1 MRDVMGVIN
10 VNVRDDVL
18 DELTYSRCIA
28 SVHFGGHYRL
38 IDFILSSMVNSGI
51 QLAAVFTLQKYRS
64 LVDHLETG
72 KEWDLNLNSKDEG
85 LSVLPPNLFYSLK
98 QYFQGDIQSF
108 YSNLD
113 FFHKRRQKE
122 VLIAGSN
129 MVCNL
134 DLKELVGF
142 HRESKADITFLY
154 RDSDPLLDISP
165 WCRKLVLGED
175 GRILSLETS
184 EEGVECKQ
192 ALLEIFVMSKTLL
205 IDLVENCVNKGAGDL
220 LHDGIIENSNRLKLY
235 AFPAKG
241 YIGVINSTAHYY
253 KHSMDL
259 LNPSIRKELFSH
271 PGLIYTKDKNLA
283 PTKYMREAE
292 VTGSLLASGCSIEGR
307 VENSILFRETRVE
320 KGAYI
325 KDSIILPKCIIA
337 EGAQIERVILGKGVS
352 VSRGEKIKGRKDTF
366 SVIPDR
372 TIM

>member
-1 MRDVMGVIN
+1 MKGVMGVIN

-18 DELTYSRCIA
+18 DELTFSRCIA

-51 QLAAVFTLQKYRS
+51 RLAAVFTLQKYRS

-85 LSVLPPNLFYSLK
+85 LSVLPPSLFYSLK

-113 FFHKRRQKE
+113 FFHKRRQKD
-122 VLIAGSN
+122 VIIAGSN

-134 DLKELVGF
+134 DLKELVDF

-154 RDSDPLLDISP
+154 RDNDPLLNISP

-192 ALLEIFVMSKTLL
+192 VLLEIFIMSKALL
-205 IDLVENCVNKGAGDL
+205 IDLVESCVMDGMGDL
-220 LHDGIIENSNRLKLY
+220 LHDGIIKNSNGLKLY

-241 YIGVINSTAHYY
+241 YMGVINSTAHYY

-352 VSRGEKIKGRKDTF
+352 VSRGKKVKGRKDTL